1 MKKEKQ
7 KRFTL
12 LEKDADFNRR
22 PLLFKTNNYIKPLLM
37 RFIKVKNVKISLTG
51 FTLLEIVIVIAIIS
65 IIAAISIVSWQSF
78 SDATNLGNTAKMIE
92 MKIKLA
98 KNYSLSALND
108 VNYGVH
114 LEAGNVTIFPA
125 DAAYI
130 FGDSDNQ
137 VFNLTDG
144 VEIYNGVGN
153 DIIFSRL
160 TGVTDDA
167 GNIGIR
173 IIKRPSKIK
182 IISINAQGQTGTD
195 TFEASSVSPINNARH
210 VHFNLGWNIENATVL
225 HLVWIDNVTS
235 IPIITN
241 DIDATSY
248 FNVGKTEFD
257 WSGTT
262 VVNGVLQPM
271 KIHSWLDGSGYT
283 VLCVMRDATENEELN
298 IYFTDGIDK
307 DIATYEKNE
316 GTGVINVAAG
326 VYGGIMDI
334 Q

>member
-1 MKKEKQ
+1 MIMIKNKQ
-7 KRFTL
+7 K
-12 LEKDADFNRR
+12 E
-22 PLLFKTNNYIKPLLM
+22 
-37 RFIKVKNVKISLTG
+37 FISGG
-51 FTLLEIVIVIAIIS
+51 FTLLEVLIVIAIIS
-65 IIAAISIVSWQSF
+65 IVAVISIVSWQSF
-78 SDATNLGNTAKMIE
+78 SDAANLGNTAKMIE
-92 MKIKLA
+92 TKIKLA
-98 KNYSLSALND
+98 KNYSLNALDD

-144 VEIYNGVGN
+144 VEIYDGAGN

-167 GNIGIR
+167 GTIGIR
-173 IIKRPSKIK
+173 IIKRPSKTK

-195 TFEASSVSPINNARH
+195 VFEASSVSPIVNARH
-210 VHFNLGWNIENATVL
+210 VHFNLGWNIENATFL
-225 HLVWIDNVTS
+225 HLTWIDNATSVPIVT
-235 IPIITN
+235 N
-241 DIDATSY
+241 NIDTASY

-262 VVNGVLQPM
+262 LVSGISQPIR
-271 KIHSWLDGSGYT
+271 IHSWLDGSGYT
-283 VLCVMRDATENEELN
+283 VLCVTRDATENEELN

-307 DIATYEKNE
+307 DIATYEKIDA
-316 GTGVINVAAG
+316 TGAVNVTAG
-326 VYGGIMDI
+326 VYGGTMEI